1 MTQITE
7 TVRLVPVEIIQANP
21 YQMRDSED
29 PEHIAKLAD
38 SIARDGLLQYPLA
51 RPGAHGDQVVLAFG
65 HSRLAAY
72 KLLKERSDRG
82 EIMSGGDL
90 TDLAKYHHMP
100 VIVRELSD
108 EQMFVYGT
116 QENIARKNLT
126 PVEEAKLMRIYRE
139 KFGKTSAEIGR
150 LFGMSESAVRNKMR
164 LVDLPEAAIA
174 GLNEGK
180 ITEVAARR
188 LLSLNDVIPTPVIND
203 LAKHIATTEYSKP
216 EQVDN
221 SIRTVILAQKESIQL
236 YEPYNQSKDKAQ
248 NLFMLDWQPAE
259 TLPAPTYKQFKRFF
273 QQDQE
278 PVTIQLPSVEGLT
291 HINGGISVVQPKEI
305 FEHLYVVFLRT
316 EGEQPSTVGKL
327 IAEKAPEMAKAINH
341 LAHPPEC
348 KKCPFFVSVQNE
360 GICGRKICFE
370 RKRDAWIKIE
380 LARVSAETGIA
391 IYDPEVDGK
400 LFEDENWATR
410 DRFKKMWEE
419 KSPDLRLRGRV
430 SKWGPDQHTQ
440 SRAVD
445 VISIS
450 KASIASQSKNQNN
463 LAFQQERERLR
474 EEREKQEKERV
485 GRAAKYLD
493 AVASEFGGFLYSS
506 HNAGTLN
513 VLCRIGR
520 IRLEGEFTKADCL
533 NRLGRDFV
541 GTLVDWSMLREG
553 PAVVADYLIGVAAE
567 MGMKPKLDL
576 KALVQELA
584 EGALAPAA

>member
-82 EIMSGGDL
+82 EITTGGDL

-108 EQMFVYGT
+108 EQMFIYGT

-216 EQVDN
+216 EQVEN

-236 YEPYNQSKDKAQ
+236 YEPYNQSKGKAQ

-259 TLPAPTYKQFKRFF
+259 TLPAPTYNQFKRFF

-278 PVTIQLPSVEGLT
+278 PVTVQDKELIIVN
-291 HINGGISVVQPKEI
+291 NGVKTYQPREM
-305 FEHLYVVFLRT
+305 FEHLSLVFL
-316 EGEQPSTVGKL
+316 GQQPSTVEKL

-370 RKRDAWIKIE
+370 RKRDAWVKIE

-391 IYDPEVDGK
+391 IYDPDVDGE
-400 LFEDENWATR
+400 LFEDEDYHNGGL
-410 DRFKKMWEE
+410 FIKMWEE

-430 SKWGPDQHTQ
+430 SKWGPNKHTQ

-463 LAFQQERERLR
+463 MAFQQERERLR
-474 EEREKQEKERV
+474 EERERQEKERV

-506 HNAGTLN
+506 HNVGTLN

-520 IRLEGEFTKADCL
+520 IRLDGEFTKADCL

-541 GTLVDWSMLREG
+541 GTLVDWSMRRDG
-553 PAVVADYLIGVAAE
+553 PAAVADYLIGVAAE

-576 KALVQELA
+576 KALAQELA
-584 EGALAPAA
+584 EGELTPAE